1 MAGSR
6 GFFLTNRVADPV
18 LRPLLRTAA
27 GRWLGRSLLL
37 MRYHGRRT
45 GRPHEVVV
53 QYARSGP
60 TVWVLVEQADRTTW
74 WHNLQAPAEVDLWLA
89 GERFRARAVAVVGA
103 DQPAD
108 ARRGLT
114 AYLARRP
121 GAVRAVGLRSKADP
135 DAVGEAAAGVVLVR
149 ADLHPEPDEAA

>member
-1 MAGSR
+1 MAGR
-6 GFFLTNRVADPV
+6 GAFVMTNRIANPV
-18 LRPLLRTAA
+18 LGPLLRSAA
-27 GRWLGRSLLL
+27 GRWLGRRLLL

-60 TVWVLVEQADRTTW
+60 TVWVFVGQADRKTW
-74 WHNLQAPAEVDLWLA
+74 WHNLQAPAEVDLWLS
-89 GERFRARAVAVVGA
+89 GERFRARAVAVVGGE
-103 DQPAD
+103 QPAE

-114 AYLARRP
+114 AYLAQRP
-121 GAVRAVGLRSKADP
+121 AAARTVGVRSADDP
-135 DAVGEAAAGVVLVR
+135 IALGEAAGRVVLLR

>member
-1 MAGSR
+1 MAARR
-6 GFFLTNRVADPV
+6 GFVMTNRITNPV
-18 LRPLLRTAA
+18 LRPLLRSVA

-60 TVWVLVEQADRTTW
+60 TVWVLVGQADRKTW
-74 WHNLQAPAEVDLWLA
+74 WRNLQASAEVDLWLA
-89 GERFRARAVAVVGA
+89 GKRFRARAVAVLGA
-103 DQPAD
+103 EQPAE
-108 ARRGLT
+108 AQRGLT

-121 GAVRAVGLRSKADP
+121 RVARFVGVGSSADAGALSG
-135 DAVGEAAAGVVLVR
+135 AASGVVLVR
-149 ADLHPEPDEAA
+149 ADLMPDPDEAA